1 MEVALEV
8 PERLQDVPSFVR
20 TATSTKNLPG
30 SRWVVANM
38 QGELDDIV
46 AATSRY
52 ALGESQNLTADSLHI
67 QTRFGI
73 TSHVDFS
80 I

>member
-1 MEVALEV
+1 MEIALEV

-52 ALGESQNLTADSLHI
+52 ALRES
-67 QTRFGI
+67 
-73 TSHVDFS
+73 
-80 I
+80 